1 MGEPK
6 SNTNTIAG
14 EWKSVTPADGSDL
27 PDGTCNAL
35 YIGVAGDV
43 SVDFSADNT
52 ANVITAPAGAILPGP
67 FTRVRSTSTSATG
80 IYAIY

>member
-1 MGEPK
+1 MSKPK

-14 EWKSVTPADGSDL
+14 EWKAVTPADGSDL

-43 SVDFSADNT
+43 SVDFSGANT
-52 ANVITAPAGAILPGP
+52 ANVITCVAGGIIPGP
-67 FTRVRSTSTSATG
+67 FTRVRSSGTSATG